1 MSEAEEKNIGGHG
14 IFVGRHPH
22 SLDPKRRLT
31 IPSEWRAQVG
41 SPQGFYVLPGIDQQC
56 LCVFP
61 AAEMFRRMEKLR
73 QHSFT
78 DAKARQFAR
87 VLASQSELLQW
98 DSQGRIRIK
107 DDLLTYAGLVDQ
119 VELVGTLYSF
129 ELWNPDHL
137 RETGA
142 LDRSNLQE
150 AARYME
156 F

>member
-1 MSEAEEKNIGGHG
+1 MSGVDEKAIGGHG
-14 IFVGRHPH
+14 VFVGRHPH
-22 SLDPKRRLT
+22 SLDSKRRVT
-31 IPSEWRAQVG
+31 IPSDWRAQVG
-41 SPQGFYVLPGIDQQC
+41 MPQGFYVLPGIDQKC
-56 LCVFP
+56 LCAFP
-61 AAEMFRRMEKLR
+61 AAEMFRRMEKMR

-78 DAKARQFAR
+78 DARARQFAR
-87 VLASQSELLQW
+87 VLASQSELLEW

-107 DDLLTYAGLVDQ
+107 DDLLNFAGLVDQ
-119 VELVGTLYSF
+119 VELIGTFDSF

-137 RETGA
+137 QQSGA